1 MLFMKNIFRVFLSV
15 ILLIATS
22 IAVNGQSNT
31 GLVQQAYKLNAITT
45 AVPFLLIVPD
55 ARGGAMGDAGVATTP
70 DAASTFFNAAKLP
83 FIKQQFGF
91 EATYTPWL
99 NQLAKDINLSYL
111 TGFYK
116 LDENQTI
123 AGSVRFFSLGQVNF
137 TNDQGQDIGSY
148 KPNEFA
154 VDAFYARKFT
164 DHFAMSVGLRY
175 IYSNLT
181 GGIYVAGAQT
191 KAGQSVA
198 TDVDFFYSTEAQWF
212 KIPVDVAFGAAFAN
226 IGAKIS
232 YTENYERAFL
242 PQNLRLG
249 PSFKFKLDDMNTMLF
264 TVDLQKLL
272 VPTPPIYLKDSTNQ
286 NVVDDNG
293 NLIIEK
299 GKDPNRSI
307 VNAIFTSFYDAPD
320 GFKEEFHEI
329 NYSVGL
335 EYWYANQF
343 ALRTGFFYEHP
354 TKGNRKFFTLG
365 AGLKYNVFGLDFSY
379 LIPIEQR
386 NPLEN
391 TLRFSLIFYFEKAKK

>member
-1 MLFMKNIFRVFLSV
+1 
-15 ILLIATS
+15 
-22 IAVNGQSNT
+22 
-31 GLVQQAYKLNAITT
+31 
-45 AVPFLLIVPD
+45 
-55 ARGGAMGDAGVATTP
+55 
-70 DAASTFFNAAKLP
+70 
-83 FIKQQFGF
+83 
-91 EATYTPWL
+91 
-99 NQLAKDINLSYL
+99 
-111 TGFYK
+111 
-116 LDENQTI
+116 
-123 AGSVRFFSLGQVNF
+123 
-137 TNDQGQDIGSY
+137 
-148 KPNEFA
+148 

-198 TDVDFFYSTEAQWF
+198 TDVDFFYSTETQWF
-212 KIPVDVAFGAAFAN
+212 KIPVDVAFGAAFTN

-329 NYSVGL
+329 NCSVGL

>member
-1 MLFMKNIFRVFLSV
+1 MKYFPLAFFLV
-15 ILLIATS
+15 VQ
-22 IAVNGQSNT
+22 IAVLKAQSNSN
-31 GLVQQAYKLNAITT
+31 LVQQAYKLNTITT

-55 ARGGAMGDAGVATTP
+55 ARGGAMGDAGVASTP

-99 NQLAKDINLSYL
+99 SQLAKDINLSYL
-111 TGFYK
+111 TGFYR
-116 LDENQTI
+116 LDEQQTV
-123 AGSVRFFSLGQVNF
+123 AGSVRFFSLGVVNF
-137 TNDQGQDIGSY
+137 TNEQGQDIGSY

-164 DHFAMSVGLRY
+164 DHFSMAVGLRY

-181 GGIYVAGAQT
+181 GGIYVGGAQT

-198 TDVDFFYSTEAQWF
+198 TDVDFYYTTEAQWL
-212 KIPVDVAFGAAFAN
+212 KVPVEIGVGAAITN
-226 IGAKIS
+226 IGAKIT

-242 PQNLRLG
+242 PQNLRIG
-249 PSFKFKLDDMNTMLF
+249 PGFKFKLDDVNTLLF
-264 TVDLQKLL
+264 TFDLHKLL
-272 VPTPPIYLKDSTNQ
+272 VPTPPIYLKDSLNQ
-286 NVVDDNG
+286 NVLDDNG
-293 NLIIEK
+293 NLIIES
-299 GKDPNRSI
+299 GKDPDRSI

-343 ALRTGFFYEHP
+343 ALRGGFFYEHP

-391 TLRFSLIFYFEKAKK
+391 TLRFSLLFYFEKAKK

>member
-1 MLFMKNIFRVFLSV
+1 MKYFPL
-15 ILLIATS
+15 LLILF
-22 IAVNGQSNT
+22 VNVLMTNAQSNSN
-31 GLVQQAYKLNAITT
+31 LVQQAYKLNTITT

-55 ARGGAMGDAGVATTP
+55 ARGGAMGDAGVASTP

-83 FIKQQFGF
+83 FITQQLGF

-111 TGFYK
+111 TGFYR
-116 LDENQTI
+116 LDDQQAL
-123 AGSVRFFSLGQVNF
+123 AGSVRFFSLGVVNF
-137 TNDQGQDIGSY
+137 TNEQGQDIGSY

-164 DHFAMSVGLRY
+164 DHFSMAVGLRY

-181 GGIYVAGAQT
+181 GGIYVGGAQT

-198 TDVDFFYSTEAQWF
+198 TDVDFYYTTETEWF
-212 KIPVDVAFGAAFAN
+212 KVPVEIGLGAAITN
-226 IGAKIS
+226 IGAKIT

-249 PSFKFKLDDMNTMLF
+249 PGFKFKLDDVNILLF
-264 TVDLQKLL
+264 TLDLHKLL
-272 VPTPPIYLKDSTNQ
+272 VPTPPIYLKDSLNQ
-286 NVVDDNG
+286 NVLDDNG

-299 GKDPNRSI
+299 GKDPDRSI

-343 ALRTGFFYEHP
+343 ALRGGFFYEHP

-391 TLRFSLIFYFEKAKK
+391 TLRFSLLFYFEKAKK